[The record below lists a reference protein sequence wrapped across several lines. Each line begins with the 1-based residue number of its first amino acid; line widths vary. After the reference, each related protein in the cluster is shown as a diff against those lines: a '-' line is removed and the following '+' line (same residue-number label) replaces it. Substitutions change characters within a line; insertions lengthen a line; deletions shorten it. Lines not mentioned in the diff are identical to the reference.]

1 VEIRE
6 ELVAARQLSR
16 ALAATRAVLAEVRPD
31 QLNAPTPCAS
41 WNVRTLINHFV
52 GSARWGAAAALGT
65 GGSAAADDYA
75 AGDFRAAYDD
85 SIELVLAAFGT
96 AGVLERTI
104 ELPFGEFSGT
114 DLMGLVAREQFT
126 HGWDLARA
134 VGYDV
139 DLDPELARE
148 LLGRARI
155 EIVDAYRGP
164 EGAAL
169 FGPVVEAPAG
179 ASPAD
184 QLAAFLGRSV

>member
-6 ELVAARQLSR
+6 ELVATRQLSR
-16 ALAATRAVLAEVRPD
+16 AFAATRAVLAEVRPD

-41 WNVRTLINHFV
+41 WNVRTLIDHFV
-52 GSARWGAAAALGT
+52 GSARWGASAALGT
-65 GGSAAADDYA
+65 GGPAAAEDYA

-104 ELPFGEFSGT
+104 ELPFGEFSGA

-164 EGAAL
+164 EGVAL

-184 QLAAFLGRSV
+184 RLAAFLGRSV